1 MVDDIEQRIYDLVR
15 PYAGVYVFKRKPV
28 SLTPDTDL
36 DTDLSIDELEIEDLM
51 NDFFKEFSVQR
62 GNFNI
67 KNYFPD
73 VPFSFN
79 PFKKQR
85 PYLFQISL

>member
-51 NDFFKEFSVQR
+51 NDFLSLSIILCNCHR
-62 GNFNI
+62 I
-67 KNYFPD
+67 KGD
-73 VPFSFN
+73 RS
-79 PFKKQR
+79 
-85 PYLFQISL
+85 

>member
-62 GNFNI
+62 GNFN
-67 KNYFPD
+67 
-73 VPFSFN
+73 
-79 PFKKQR
+79 
-85 PYLFQISL
+85 

>member
-1 MVDDIEQRIYDLVR
+1 ML
-15 PYAGVYVFKRKPV
+15 ASMCSRKPV

-73 VPFSFN
+73 VPFLSIHSKTAPIPVPDFTIGMLIESA
-79 PFKKQR
+79 KAGR
-85 PYLFQISL
+85 WLYD